1 MITKTRLVPFKALP
15 PGYTIKRYLEDR
27 GWTQDDLADIVDIS
41 SKQVSQIVSGKA
53 RITLETALLLAQAF
67 DTSPEFWLNLENNY
81 RLDSGGSDQKPGD
94 AQRKSQ
100 IRKYVPATEIERKGW
115 FTLERSADGYENL
128 YKSIW
133 NQNEL
138 DMSVYEDKAEPY
150 CARQK
155 KTNQEFS
162 KYYSRT
168 WQQIARRKSA
178 FVRVP
183 YFRLDSL
190 QSVIADLTAYTTRM
204 DGVANFIRDINAAGV
219 KFLVLSHLSKTYLD
233 GACFLDEGNPVV
245 VYTGRYD
252 RVDNFWFT
260 VAHELAHI
268 VLHLNEMPPAG
279 FLDDLHEG
287 EAKDVREQQ
296 ADREAEKYLRVAEIL
311 ESSRPFVSY
320 FSESKLEELSR
331 VLSIEK
337 SVILGVLQHK
347 GMVEYRKLSKFKRK
361 VLPLIPKE
369 VNFG

>member
-1 MITKTRLVPFKALP
+1 
-15 PGYTIKRYLEDR
+15 
-27 GWTQDDLADIVDIS
+27 
-41 SKQVSQIVSGKA
+41 
-53 RITLETALLLAQAF
+53 
-67 DTSPEFWLNLENNY
+67 
-81 RLDSGGSDQKPGD
+81 
-94 AQRKSQ
+94 
-100 IRKYVPATEIERKGW
+100 
-115 FTLERSADGYENL
+115 
-128 YKSIW
+128 
-133 NQNEL
+133 
-138 DMSVYEDKAEPY
+138 
-150 CARQK
+150 
-155 KTNQEFS
+155 
-162 KYYSRT
+162 
-168 WQQIARRKSA
+168 
-178 FVRVP
+178 
-183 YFRLDSL
+183 
-190 QSVIADLTAYTTRM
+190 
-204 DGVANFIRDINAAGV
+204 
-219 KFLVLSHLSKTYLD
+219 
-233 GACFLDEGNPVV
+233 
-245 VYTGRYD
+245 TGRYD

-268 VLHLNEMPPAG
+268 VLHLNEMPPGG